1 MTVQDL
7 QTRHMWH
14 FFCECWLSSERGDG
28 MTKKTFNAAK
38 VNEVAS
44 FRLELE
50 SLYTAENKLLITS
63 LTLSYYFC
71 HCVFLCPLSGTFS
84 RPEHRLDLETNTSG
98 CPSWILPHAARSH
111 VPRGFLAAC
120 AFCSVPW
127 PSTSPSGTSLWI
139 QTQQYS
145 FQWVITKS

>member
-44 FRLELE
+44 FRLE

-63 LTLSYYFC
+63 LTLRYYLFS
-71 HCVFLCPLSGTFS
+71 VLSQ
-84 RPEHRLDLETNTSG
+84 EHFPDQDID
-98 CPSWILPHAARSH
+98 W
-111 VPRGFLAAC
+111 F
-120 AFCSVPW
+120 
-127 PSTSPSGTSLWI
+127 
-139 QTQQYS
+139 
-145 FQWVITKS
+145 

>member
-44 FRLELE
+44 FRLE

-63 LTLSYYFC
+63 LKLSDYLFSVLSQEHFPDQDIDWFQRRTHLGVHRGSSLTQPVHTC
-71 HCVFLCPLSGTFS
+71 PEGFLLHVPSALYHGHQ
-84 RPEHRLDLETNTSG
+84 HRLLE
-98 CPSWILPHAARSH
+98 H
-111 VPRGFLAAC
+111 
-120 AFCSVPW
+120 
-127 PSTSPSGTSLWI
+127 PSGSKLNSTLFNW
-139 QTQQYS
+139 
-145 FQWVITKS
+145 